1 MENTP
6 INYEARVIN
15 QTNLV
20 KRLVEE
26 YKVTKSEEKKTKLQ
40 VEMEVLRHY
49 ANAVKGNPKE
59 RGKKTYDIAR
69 TEALSQAVEQTP
81 AES

>member
-1 MENTP
+1 MENKA

-26 YKVTKSEEKKTKLQ
+26 YKVAKSEEKKTKLQ

-59 RGKKTYDIAR
+59 RGKKTYESVRA
-69 TEALSQAVEQTP
+69 EVLNQAIEQTP

>member
-1 MENTP
+1 MENKA

-26 YKVTKSEEKKTKLQ
+26 YKVAKSEEKKNKLQ

-59 RGKKTYDIAR
+59 RGKKTYEITR
-69 TEALSQAVEQTP
+69 TEALNQAVEQVP

>member
-1 MENTP
+1 MENKP

-26 YKVTKSEEKKTKLQ
+26 YKAVRSEEKKDKLQ
-40 VEMEVLRHY
+40 LEMEVLRHY
-49 ANAVKGNPKE
+49 SNAVKGNPKE
-59 RGKKTYDIAR
+59 RGKKTYDFAR
-69 TEALSQAVEQTP
+69 NEALSQAVQQIP
-81 AES
+81 PES